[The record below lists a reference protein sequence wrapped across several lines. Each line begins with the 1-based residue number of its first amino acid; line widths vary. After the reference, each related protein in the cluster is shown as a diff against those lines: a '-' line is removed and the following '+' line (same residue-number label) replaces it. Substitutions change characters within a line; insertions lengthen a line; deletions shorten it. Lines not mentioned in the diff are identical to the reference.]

1 MPANSQRMGKVRNN
15 EVWLCGRVFTSAT
28 TMGGDPNKT
37 ERSYDR
43 FGLDTN
49 IQDTNT
55 VDGNFTLK
63 GVTAEAGIE
72 VQRCGVGYDP
82 DVEVA
87 ISVGNDDS
95 KAMPLWTNLREPKRD
110 QYWLARFYGGWKPGL
125 IPTEGGGANDVSLPE
140 FVGRTDA
147 PLIFTN
153 CGITAQKVAA
163 ASGSGGY
170 TGTITAGFQ
179 PGNYPFS
186 ALAVIGISG
195 TGNGPLDWTWFDRG
209 GALVSNTTVT
219 VGPEDYREVPDS
231 WAGMTSLYVVK
242 LFTGTG
248 TWKNRTL
255 PAIANALWD

>member
-110 QYWLARFYGGWKPGL
+110 AGEQQIYDMA
-125 IPTEGGGANDVSLPE
+125 VSMEVDLTP
-140 FVGRTDA
+140 A
-147 PLIFTN
+147 ALL
-153 CGITAQKVAA
+153 AA
-163 ASGSGGY
+163 ATRR
-170 TGTITAGFQ
+170 TGREDLGD
-179 PGNYPFS
+179 
-186 ALAVIGISG
+186 LAAPCHP
-195 TGNGPLDWTWFDRG
+195 TDRG
-209 GALVSNTTVT
+209 LPCHLSGQERLPLRQGPAGLADLSHPVS
-219 VGPEDYREVPDS
+219 R
-231 WAGMTSLYVVK
+231 
-242 LFTGTG
+242 
-248 TWKNRTL
+248 
-255 PAIANALWD
+255 